1 MSNVR
6 NWALGLVMAALI
18 LFAPIIAFVMVTAV
32 EMPTNLVT
40 QVGASA
46 VWPVAAGAIG
56 WVLLRKYWGQPH
68 TSKLR
73 SEGA

>member
-1 MSNVR
+1 MFGIGHWDWLWRLSFCSP
-6 NWALGLVMAALI
+6 L
-18 LFAPIIAFVMVTAV
+18 IIAFVMVIAV